1 MEDNSMHAISVR
13 KRNRQV
19 GCIIAVVRLS
29 RYPQPR
35 LQAMPASVPKSPR
48 LASMLSPRGGPKPGE
63 LAGEPAELR

>member
-35 LQAMPASVPKSPR
+35 LQAMPASVPKNCGSC
-48 LASMLSPRGGPKPGE
+48 
-63 LAGEPAELR
+63 LRRT